1 MNRTELTVLIAAVIL
16 AAIAFG
22 WALHWGFVRIRRAS
36 LGSGGNNEMAE
47 RLHAAENAR
56 DTAFAEAD
64 AKVEEMRNKLTQTEA
79 ELAAA
84 MDGLSNARREA
95 IDLRAELDGR
105 A

>member
-16 AAIAFG
+16 AAIAVG
-22 WALHWGFVRIRRAS
+22 WALHWGFVKIRKAS
-36 LGSGGNNEMAE
+36 LGAGGDNEMAS
-47 RLHAAENAR
+47 RLLQAEEAR
-56 DTAFAEAD
+56 DAAFREAEAS
-64 AKVEEMRNKLTQTEA
+64 VNEMRNKLTQTEA
-79 ELAAA
+79 ELEAA